1 MPSLRI
7 VLLCIAAAVLYGITQ
22 DQVTARVCVEYFTV
36 GHPPLFDT
44 DSPMLLAFGWGT
56 VATWWVGLLL
66 GLGLA
71 VAARAGRGPKRTASE
86 LVRPIA
92 RLLGVIAASS
102 LLAGVVGWF
111 LARAGAITL
120 APYLASRIAP
130 DCHAAFLAD
139 GAAHLAAYAVGGLGG
154 VVLSWRVWRARQR
167 ELA

>member
-1 MPSLRI
+1 MPSIRI
-7 VLLCIAAAVLYGITQ
+7 VLLCVAAAVLYGITQ

-44 DSPMLLAFGWGT
+44 DSPTLLAFGWGT
-56 VATWWVGLLL
+56 VATWWVGLPL

-71 VAARAGRGPKRTASE
+71 VAARAGKGPQRSASE
-86 LVRPIA
+86 LVGPVA
-92 RLLGVIAASS
+92 QLLGVIAVAAVA
-102 LLAGVVGWF
+102 AGLVGWL
-111 LARAGAITL
+111 LARAGVITL
-120 APYLASRIAP
+120 APYLANRIAP
-130 DCHAAFLAD
+130 DRHAAFLAD